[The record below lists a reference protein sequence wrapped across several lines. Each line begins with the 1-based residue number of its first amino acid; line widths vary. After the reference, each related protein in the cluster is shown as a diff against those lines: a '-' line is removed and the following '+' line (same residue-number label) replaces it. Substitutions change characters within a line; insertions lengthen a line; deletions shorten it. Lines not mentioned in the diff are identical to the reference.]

1 MSNLKLIVNQDL
13 TRLGASIQK
22 HEKEGIEIE
31 KGAILTEEY
40 LIRHED
46 LFRKYCEF
54 FSAYPDLFIDLI
66 TPSDSNFS
74 LFFYQ
79 RIFLRACLRY
89 RYHYCTACLTKGTP
103 VLTEY
108 GMMPIEQI
116 SGDIRVWTKDGW
128 QYPLNL
134 NIREWNGDFVSIE
147 GENCFEQK
155 ITTTNDHKFLAVH
168 RDKNT
173 TRAGTFW
180 KEGLEFFNITN
191 YEQRK
196 EFYRKNLRKLEK
208 VEWIRAD
215 QLTENDFLLS
225 PIDTEVRNL
234 KEIKTPTPTYQMK
247 NLIKDKILIDNNFCE
262 WMGIWL
268 AEGSW
273 NRNQISFTIS
283 IKEESLKKRI
293 LFLAKEVFGLDGS
306 VIERDN
312 NSQAIYFNSAHL
324 RLFFEKIFNCK
335 YNEIN
340 QWNKWIPTCL
350 LHIDPKIQL
359 QIVKGWLSGDGY
371 YRKNR
376 NCYRYKGT
384 TVSNVLVEGM
394 KHILYR
400 NFVNPSIT
408 IEDREGKT
416 KVYNLNFNGLLAK
429 EFKEAIDENR
439 IVLIKENMR
448 LGEYYPYLIDNKLYM
463 INKVRNISF
472 VEKENNFV
480 YCLEMPNESFNVNGV
495 EGHNCRAFSK
505 TFISILALYLEC
517 MFMPGTK
524 RFICAPGKNQSAKIA
539 KDKIYEIWDKL
550 PLLKK
555 EIIGDGNFGKDYVTL
570 MFRNGSIFD
579 VVGALDTERGGRRHG
594 FEKIFFLPNFI

>member
-1 MSNLKLIVNQDL
+1 MSSLKLIVNQDL

-208 VEWIRAD
+208 AEWVRAD

-234 KEIKTPTPTYQMK
+234 KEIKAPTPTYQMK

-283 IKEESLKKRI
+283 R
-293 LFLAKEVFGLDGS
+293 
-306 VIERDN
+306 
-312 NSQAIYFNSAHL
+312 
-324 RLFFEKIFNCK
+324 
-335 YNEIN
+335 
-340 QWNKWIPTCL
+340 
-350 LHIDPKIQL
+350 
-359 QIVKGWLSGDGY
+359 
-371 YRKNR
+371 
-376 NCYRYKGT
+376 
-384 TVSNVLVEGM
+384 
-394 KHILYR
+394 
-400 NFVNPSIT
+400 
-408 IEDREGKT
+408 
-416 KVYNLNFNGLLAK
+416 K
-429 EFKEAIDENR
+429 EFYFLQKKFLDQM
-439 IVLIKENMR
+439 VL
-448 LGEYYPYLIDNKLYM
+448 
-463 INKVRNISF
+463 S
-472 VEKENNFV
+472 
-480 YCLEMPNESFNVNGV
+480 
-495 EGHNCRAFSK
+495 
-505 TFISILALYLEC
+505 
-517 MFMPGTK
+517 
-524 RFICAPGKNQSAKIA
+524 Q
-539 KDKIYEIWDKL
+539 
-550 PLLKK
+550 K
-555 EIIGDGNFGKDYVTL
+555 EIIIAKQ
-570 MFRNGSIFD
+570 
-579 VVGALDTERGGRRHG
+579 
-594 FEKIFFLPNFI
+594 FILIVLT